1 MNITQEPIKIDE
13 SDWQEKKAKIK
24 KLKKLIQKKRKLDYF
39 CLQEPTN

>member
-24 KLKKLIQKKRKLDYF
+24 KLKINSKKRKLDYF